1 MLFTTVQC
9 VHVHSPLLYYLTY
22 TPFFI
27 LVSGRCD
34 QAWVAL

>member
-9 VHVHSPLLYYLTY
+9 VHVHSPLLDYYLTY

-27 LVSGRCD
+27 LVSGRYD
-34 QAWVAL
+34 QASYG